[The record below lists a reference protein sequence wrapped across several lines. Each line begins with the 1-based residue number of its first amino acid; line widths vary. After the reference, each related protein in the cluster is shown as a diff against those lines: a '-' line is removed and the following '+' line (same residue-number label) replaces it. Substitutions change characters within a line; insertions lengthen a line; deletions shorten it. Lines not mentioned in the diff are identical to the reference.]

1 MTKQIVVKVLNILTI
16 RILEKYNPVII
27 GITGSV
33 GKSSAKKSIYEILK
47 TKYKVVCDK
56 DYYSSDFN
64 IPLAVIGIES
74 GGHSIVSWLKV
85 FIKAIKI
92 IIIKKDYPE
101 IIILEMRVNRPG
113 DMKKILKV
121 AKPNIGV
128 MTAIGKFPS
137 HVKYFK
143 NAKHVM
149 REKSLL
155 IKSLGKKDLAVLNFD
170 DEDIKELSKNIKPK
184 IISYGFNSNEDII
197 ASEVLLSDKKFR
209 TEDGSMGMSFKITYN
224 GTTVPFRLPYALGK
238 GQIHSTLSAVAVGIH
253 FGFNLVEMSEI
264 VSNYHP
270 LAGRMN
276 LISGIN
282 ESLIIDDSFNASP
295 SSMGVAL
302 EAVEKL
308 SAKRKIAVL
317 GDMLELGEYCESAH
331 REVGK
336 IVSQSVDILFAY
348 GSRNKILC
356 EQAQKSG
363 MANDS
368 IFHFD
373 NIDDL
378 IQSLK
383 SVLQKEDV
391 VLIKGSR
398 ATHME
403 KVVKEVMAKPELA
416 DKLLVK

>member
-1 MTKQIVVKVLNILTI
+1 MIKQIVVKILNILTKK
-16 RILEKYNPVII
+16 ILEKYNPVII

-33 GKSSAKKSIYEILK
+33 GKSSTKKSIYEILK
-47 TKYKVVCDK
+47 TKYKVACDRGC
-56 DYYSSDFN
+56 YGSDIN

-74 GGHSIVSWLKV
+74 GGHSIVGWLRV
-85 FIKAIKI
+85 FIKAVKI

-101 IIILEMRVNRPG
+101 IIILEISVNRPG
-113 DMKKILKV
+113 DMKQVLKV
-121 AKPNIGV
+121 MKPDIGI

-143 NAKHVM
+143 NAKHIV

-155 IKSLGKKDLAVLNFD
+155 IKSLGKKDLAILNFD
-170 DEDIKELSKNIKPK
+170 DETIKELSKNIKPE
-184 IISYGFNSNEDII
+184 IMSYGFDSNEDVI
-197 ASEVLLSDKKFR
+197 ASEILLSDKKFR
-209 TEDGSMGMSFKITYN
+209 TEDGLMGMSFKISYG

-238 GQIHSTLSAVAVGIH
+238 GQIYSTLSAVTVGIH

-276 LISGIN
+276 LIGGIN

-295 SSMGVAL
+295 SSMTVAL
-302 EAVEKL
+302 ESVKKL

-331 REVGK
+331 REVGE

-356 EQAQKSG
+356 KQAQKSG
-363 MANDS
+363 MANDN
-368 IFHFD
+368 IFYFD
-373 NIDDL
+373 DIDNL

-383 SVLQKEDV
+383 SILQKEDI

-398 ATHME
+398 VMHME
-403 KVVKEVMAKPELA
+403 RIVREVMARPELA

>member
-1 MTKQIVVKVLNILTI
+1 MKQIVVKILNVLAK
-16 RILEKYNPVII
+16 RILEKYNPVVI

-33 GKSSAKKSIYEILK
+33 GKSSTKKSIYEILR
-47 TKYKVVCDK
+47 TKYKVACDRGC
-56 DYYSSDFN
+56 YSSDIN
-64 IPLAVIGIES
+64 IPLAIIGIES
-74 GGHSIVSWLKV
+74 GGHSIVGWLKV
-85 FIKAIKI
+85 FDKAIKMI
-92 IIIKKDYPE
+92 IFKKDYPE
-101 IIILEMRVNRPG
+101 IIILEMSVNGPG

-121 AKPNIGV
+121 VKPSIGV
-128 MTAIGKFPS
+128 MTSVGKFPS

-143 NAKHVM
+143 NAKHVL

-155 IKSLGKKDLAVLNFD
+155 VKSLGKRDLAVLNFD
-170 DEDIKELSKNIKPK
+170 DEDVKELSRNIKSE
-184 IISYGFNSNEDII
+184 IISYGFGSDEDVT

-209 TEDGSMGMSFKITYN
+209 TEDGSMGMSFKIIYG

-238 GQIHSTLSAVAVGIH
+238 GQICSTLSAVAVGIH

-276 LISGIN
+276 LIGGVN
-282 ESLIIDDSFNASP
+282 ESLIIDDSYNASP
-295 SSMGVAL
+295 SSMRVAL

-331 REVGK
+331 REVGN
-336 IVSQSVDILFAY
+336 IVSRSVNMLFAY

-356 EQAQKSG
+356 EEAQKSG
-363 MANDS
+363 MLNEN

-373 NIDDL
+373 NINDL
-378 IQSLK
+378 IKTLK

-391 VLIKGSR
+391 VLVKGSR
-398 ATHME
+398 ITHME
-403 KVVKEVMAKPELA
+403 KVVKELMARPELS

>member
-1 MTKQIVVKVLNILTI
+1 MKQIVVKILNVFAK
-16 RILEKYNPVII
+16 RILEKYNPVVI

-33 GKSSAKKSIYEILK
+33 GKSSTKKSIYEILR
-47 TKYKVVCDK
+47 TKYKVACDRGCC
-56 DYYSSDFN
+56 SSDIN
-64 IPLAVIGIES
+64 IPLAIIGIES
-74 GGHSIVSWLKV
+74 GGHSIVGWLKV
-85 FIKAIKI
+85 FDKAIKMI
-92 IIIKKDYPE
+92 IFKKDYPE
-101 IIILEMRVNRPG
+101 IIILEMSVNGPG

-121 AKPNIGV
+121 VKPSIGV
-128 MTAIGKFPS
+128 MTSVGKFPS

-143 NAKHVM
+143 NAKHVL

-155 IKSLGKKDLAVLNFD
+155 VKSLGKRDLAVLNFD
-170 DEDIKELSKNIKPK
+170 DEDVKELSRNIKSE
-184 IISYGFNSNEDII
+184 IISYGFGSDEDVT

-209 TEDGSMGMSFKITYN
+209 TEDGSMGMSFKIIYG

-238 GQIHSTLSAVAVGIH
+238 GQICSTLSAVAVGIH

-276 LISGIN
+276 LIGGVN
-282 ESLIIDDSFNASP
+282 ESLIIDDSYNASP
-295 SSMGVAL
+295 SSMRVAL

-331 REVGK
+331 REVGN
-336 IVSQSVDILFAY
+336 IVSRSVNMLFAY

-356 EQAQKSG
+356 EEAQKSG
-363 MANDS
+363 MLNEN

-373 NIDDL
+373 NINDL
-378 IQSLK
+378 IKTLK

-391 VLIKGSR
+391 VLVKGSR
-398 ATHME
+398 ITHME
-403 KVVKEVMAKPELA
+403 KVVKELMARPELS

>member
-1 MTKQIVVKVLNILTI
+1 MKQIVVKILNVLAK
-16 RILEKYNPVII
+16 RILEKYNPVVI

-33 GKSSAKKSIYEILK
+33 GKSSTKKSIYEILR
-47 TKYKVVCDK
+47 TKYKVACDRGC
-56 DYYSSDFN
+56 YSSDIN
-64 IPLAVIGIES
+64 IPLAIIGIES
-74 GGHSIVSWLKV
+74 GGHSIVGWLKV
-85 FIKAIKI
+85 FDNAIKMI
-92 IIIKKDYPE
+92 IFKKDYPE
-101 IIILEMRVNRPG
+101 IIILEMSVNGPG

-121 AKPNIGV
+121 VKPSIGV
-128 MTAIGKFPS
+128 MTSVGKFPS

-143 NAKHVM
+143 NAKHVL

-155 IKSLGKKDLAVLNFD
+155 VKSLGKRDLAVLNFD
-170 DEDIKELSKNIKPK
+170 DEDVKELSRNIKSE
-184 IISYGFNSNEDII
+184 IISYGFGSDEDVT

-209 TEDGSMGMSFKITYN
+209 TEDGSMGMSFKIIYG

-238 GQIHSTLSAVAVGIH
+238 GQICSTLSAVAVGIH

-276 LISGIN
+276 LIGGVN
-282 ESLIIDDSFNASP
+282 ESLIIDDSYNASP
-295 SSMGVAL
+295 SSMRVAL

-331 REVGK
+331 REVGN
-336 IVSQSVDILFAY
+336 IVSRSVNMLFAY

-356 EQAQKSG
+356 EEAQKSG
-363 MANDS
+363 MLNEN

-373 NIDDL
+373 NINDL
-378 IQSLK
+378 IKTLK
-383 SVLQKEDV
+383 SILQKEDI
-391 VLIKGSR
+391 VLVKGSR
-398 ATHME
+398 ITHME
-403 KVVKEVMAKPELA
+403 KVVKELMARPELS

>member
-1 MTKQIVVKVLNILTI
+1 MKQIVVKILNVLAK
-16 RILEKYNPVII
+16 RILEKYNPVVI

-33 GKSSAKKSIYEILK
+33 GKSSTKKSIYEILR
-47 TKYKVVCDK
+47 TKYKVACDRGC
-56 DYYSSDFN
+56 YSSDIN
-64 IPLAVIGIES
+64 IPLAIIGIES
-74 GGHSIVSWLKV
+74 GGHSIVGWLKV
-85 FIKAIKI
+85 FDKAIKMI
-92 IIIKKDYPE
+92 IFKKDYPE
-101 IIILEMRVNRPG
+101 IIILEMSVNGPG

-121 AKPNIGV
+121 VKPSIGV
-128 MTAIGKFPS
+128 MTSVGKFPS

-143 NAKHVM
+143 NAKHVL

-155 IKSLGKKDLAVLNFD
+155 VKSLGKRDLAVLNFD
-170 DEDIKELSKNIKPK
+170 DEDVKELSRNIKSE
-184 IISYGFNSNEDII
+184 IISYGFGSDEDVT

-209 TEDGSMGMSFKITYN
+209 TEDGLMGMSFKIIYG

-238 GQIHSTLSAVAVGIH
+238 GQICSTLSAVAVGIH

-276 LISGIN
+276 LIGGVN
-282 ESLIIDDSFNASP
+282 ESLIIDDSYNASP
-295 SSMGVAL
+295 SSMRVAL

-331 REVGK
+331 REVGN
-336 IVSQSVDILFAY
+336 IVSRSVNMLFAY

-356 EQAQKSG
+356 EEAQKSG
-363 MANDS
+363 MLNEN

-373 NIDDL
+373 NINDL
-378 IQSLK
+378 IKTLK
-383 SVLQKEDV
+383 SILQKEDI
-391 VLIKGSR
+391 VLVKGSR
-398 ATHME
+398 ITHME
-403 KVVKEVMAKPELA
+403 KVVKELMARPELS

>member
-1 MTKQIVVKVLNILTI
+1 MKQIVVKILNVLAK
-16 RILEKYNPVII
+16 RILEKYNPVVI

-33 GKSSAKKSIYEILK
+33 GKSSTKKSIYEILR
-47 TKYKVVCDK
+47 TKYKVACDRGC
-56 DYYSSDFN
+56 YSSDIN
-64 IPLAVIGIES
+64 IPLAIIGIES
-74 GGHSIVSWLKV
+74 GGHSIVGWLKV
-85 FIKAIKI
+85 FDKAIKMI
-92 IIIKKDYPE
+92 IFKKDYPE
-101 IIILEMRVNRPG
+101 IIILEMSVNGPG

-121 AKPNIGV
+121 VKPSIGV
-128 MTAIGKFPS
+128 MTSVGKFPS

-143 NAKHVM
+143 NAKHVL

-155 IKSLGKKDLAVLNFD
+155 VKSLGKRDLAVLNFD
-170 DEDIKELSKNIKPK
+170 DEDVKELSRNIKSE
-184 IISYGFNSNEDII
+184 IISYGFGSDEDVT

-209 TEDGSMGMSFKITYN
+209 TEDGSMGMSFKIIYG

-238 GQIHSTLSAVAVGIH
+238 GQICSTLSAVAVGIH

-276 LISGIN
+276 LIGGVN
-282 ESLIIDDSFNASP
+282 ESLIIDDSYNASP
-295 SSMGVAL
+295 SSMRVAL

-331 REVGK
+331 REVGN
-336 IVSQSVDILFAY
+336 IVSRSVNMLFAY

-356 EQAQKSG
+356 EEAQKSG
-363 MANDS
+363 MLNEN

-373 NIDDL
+373 NINDL
-378 IQSLK
+378 IKTLK
-383 SVLQKEDV
+383 SILQKEDI
-391 VLIKGSR
+391 VLVKGSR
-398 ATHME
+398 ITHME
-403 KVVKEVMAKPELA
+403 KVVKELMARPELS